1 MVRQNNG
8 RIKKMKDG
16 RQRQGSGA
24 MALTVEEHLWLHRMM
39 ERRAHELWLEG
50 GGRRRSAL
58 ENWLRAER
66 EVWGEFERM
75 PGRGRYQV
83 FSRPKAALKR
93 AQSRRRHDCG
103 GTGVLPRSAY
113 GSVGRYYGFKGL
125 GRFGGCVRMLANEF
139 NDCAD

>member
-1 MVRQNNG
+1 
-8 RIKKMKDG
+8 MKDG
-16 RQRQGSGA
+16 MHRKGSQDGRA
-24 MALTVEEHLWLHRMM
+24 EPPALTVEEHLWLHRMM

-93 AQSRRRHDCG
+93 AQSRRYRERC
-103 GTGVLPRSAY
+103 
-113 GSVGRYYGFKGL
+113 
-125 GRFGGCVRMLANEF
+125 ANRELR
-139 NDCAD
+139 